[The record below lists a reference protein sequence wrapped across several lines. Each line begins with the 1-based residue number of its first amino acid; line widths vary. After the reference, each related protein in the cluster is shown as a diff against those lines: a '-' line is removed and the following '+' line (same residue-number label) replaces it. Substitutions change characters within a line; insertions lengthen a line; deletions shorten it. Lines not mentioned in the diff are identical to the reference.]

1 VKLFAFV
8 LMCSVAFSLA
18 GQTAATVPI
27 TVLHG
32 SAPSEIKPVSAFL
45 WYDFPKGD
53 DAGNLY
59 FHPDPPEFDTPV
71 LIKLPAGTDDD
82 AVVYKV
88 PDKGDDSCEYRAFSV
103 TRAGSV
109 AMIADCKEGTT
120 IIHFLSDGSVSSRTP
135 LDIAKG
141 FDPSRVFAVF
151 DSGVSIVGGSFNR
164 TAPKPLW
171 GTSLFGVFSPSGKLL
186 RRLNDWD
193 NIDKSANPKFYEG
206 YATFGSDGLLY
217 ILQPNEKIVVMSEA
231 GEIVR
236 TITYRKPVHDAIAS
250 HLVVSGNLGVVEL
263 HIVSDPT
270 KLSRILL
277 VVIDLTTGET
287 FRVYEADSEL
297 GRGMVNFS
305 SKDGFTFL
313 RVSKGRLQRMTAP
326 LR

>member
-1 VKLFAFV
+1 
-8 LMCSVAFSLA
+8 MCSVSFSLA
-18 GQTAATVPI
+18 GQTATTIPV
-27 TVLHG
+27 TLLHG
-32 SAPSEIKPVSAFL
+32 SAPSEIKSVPAFG

-59 FHPDPPEFDTPV
+59 FHPDPPEFSSPV
-71 LIKLPAGTDDD
+71 ILKLPAGTDDD

-109 AMIADCKEGTT
+109 AMIADCKEGTM
-120 IIHFLSDGSVSSRTP
+120 IVHFLSDGSVSSRTV

-151 DSGVSIVGGSFNR
+151 DSGVAIVGGSFNR
-164 TAPKPLW
+164 TAPKPLL

-186 RRLNDWD
+186 RRLDGLAG
-193 NIDKSANPKFYEG
+193 IDKSAKPKFYEG
-206 YATFGSDGLLY
+206 YAAFGSDGLLY
-217 ILQPNEKIVVMSEA
+217 ILQPNEEIVVMSES

-236 TITYRKPVHDAIAS
+236 TIQYHKTVRDAIAS
-250 HLVVSGNLGVVEL
+250 HIVVSGNLAVVEL
-263 HIVSDPT
+263 HIVSNPSE
-270 KLSRILL
+270 LSRILL
-277 VVIDLTTGET
+277 LVINLATGET
-287 FRVYEADSEL
+287 FRLYEADPEL

-313 RVSKGRLQRMTAP
+313 RLSKGRLQKMTAP
-326 LR
+326 LH